1 VADFVGSSNVLAPA
15 FASGHGG
22 AVKWTSLRPEKI
34 GVFTPGST
42 VPAAHAHTDGVIRM
56 ISYQGSVTRFSVEA
70 EKLRISAEVPAGA
83 ASFKEGDKVRLIWPK
98 SAMVTM
104 EDGA

>member
-1 VADFVGSSNVLAPA
+1 MCSRPT

-22 AVKWTSLRPEKI
+22 AAKWTSLRPEKI
-34 GVFTPGST
+34 GVF
-42 VPAAHAHTDGVIRM
+42 PAGAEVGEAQAHADGEIKM
-56 ISYQGSVTRFSVEA
+56 ISYQGAVTRFSVA
-70 EKLRISAEVPAGA
+70 TGDTRITAEVPAGGT
-83 ASFKEGDKVRLIWPK
+83 SFKQGDNVRLIWPK